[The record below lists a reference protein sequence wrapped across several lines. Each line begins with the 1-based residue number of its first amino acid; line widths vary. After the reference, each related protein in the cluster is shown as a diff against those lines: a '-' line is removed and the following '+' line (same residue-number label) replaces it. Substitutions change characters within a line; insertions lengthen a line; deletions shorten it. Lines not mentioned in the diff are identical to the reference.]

1 MQRLQPRLAWW
12 EQSLPE
18 PHQVGHGQLGQKDK
32 AQLQGITV
40 PGIVCGFCNLS
51 FLIVDTIQQLKK
63 KIRGKQFDLKS

>member
-12 EQSLPE
+12 EQGLPE

-63 KIRGKQFDLKS
+63 KIRGKQFNLKS